1 MVDYNDIF
9 AVARFETI
17 KLIVSMVTQNGCEI
31 HEMDVQ
37 LSLFEQISPRNQSM
51 LESFVY
57 VVKGHK
63 HEIFN
68 LKEILVQFK
77 VIRFIKCPYEHAL
90 YQDVNIKGDILIF
103 CQCVDDLIFTRKKSK
118 II

>member
-37 LSLFEQISPRNQSM
+37 LSLFEQISPRN
-51 LESFVY
+51 
-57 VVKGHK
+57 
-63 HEIFN
+63 
-68 LKEILVQFK
+68 
-77 VIRFIKCPYEHAL
+77 
-90 YQDVNIKGDILIF
+90 
-103 CQCVDDLIFTRKKSK
+103 
-118 II
+118 